1 LPRFFAIYRAEREA
15 ELTAGFLFGKREVQ
29 MLLLAASLLWTIYA
43 TTVYVY
49 TNKEGK
55 TVSESK
61 TEADPKHSFPTYNL
75 CMKEI
80 DEQLALWEW
89 QGLVQRV
96 GKYETRPLTPM
107 TVEMT
112 TRWECRELP

>member
-1 LPRFFAIYRAEREA
+1 MSI
-15 ELTAGFLFGKREVQ
+15 
-29 MLLLAASLLWTIYA
+29 
-43 TTVYVY
+43 
-49 TNKEGK
+49 KEGK

-61 TEADPKHSFPTYNL
+61 TEADPKHTFPTYTL

-96 GKYETRPLTPM
+96 GKYEIRSNTPVPYG
-107 TVEMT
+107 VEWI